1 MAGPIHISCLSS
13 SLRPAN
19 NGRFRSGRFRA
30 RISESSRSRQ
40 IPALEETDCGYSR
53 DLDNKRL
60 YPAAMIERKVSSWL
74 VRAFAVAV
82 VSLALILFVTGF
94 RPSWLFVD
102 WVGTDHLPFKVSS
115 KIEIAS
121 RWYPLKRASMSLLCT
136 PDGLRLMTK
145 ARLPYT
151 ADERADINA
160 SPRPYSYFSHAQVTF
175 DWERSQG
182 RLVTINSFT
191 AKTSIID
198 FGEVDT
204 IVTAPLL
211 EKDKDAIASWLQ
223 RGAPQDASIGV
234 SDFGVDSLRARA
246 GASDVLRFVEK
257 CNAAPRPDNVT

>member
-1 MAGPIHISCLSS
+1 
-13 SLRPAN
+13 
-19 NGRFRSGRFRA
+19 
-30 RISESSRSRQ
+30 
-40 IPALEETDCGYSR
+40 
-53 DLDNKRL
+53 
-60 YPAAMIERKVSSWL
+60 MIERKVSSWL
-74 VRAFAVAV
+74 VRSFSVAA

-102 WVGTDHLPFKVSS
+102 WAGTDHLPFKVSS

-121 RWYPLKRASMSLLCT
+121 QWYPLKRASMSLLCA

-160 SPRPYSYFSHAQVTF
+160 RPRPYSYSSHAQVTF

-182 RLVTINSFT
+182 RLVTIHSFT
-191 AKTSIID
+191 AKASIVD

-211 EKDKDAIASWLQ
+211 KKDKDAIASWFR

-234 SDFGVDSLRARA
+234 SDFGVDNLRARA
-246 GASDVLRFVEK
+246 GASDVLRFVEQ
-257 CNAAPRPDNVT
+257 CNAAPKPDNVTHTIQRPHPTRFWPLRQGRSSR